1 MAMSGFVCHDDYY
14 DRLKR
19 LTNEEVGHLFRQL
32 MLYHAGRYDE
42 MEAFIDNEGI
52 AFDFIASDIDRMEE
66 KYNAT
71 CETNRQNGLKG
82 GRPKNQTKPK
92 ETEKNPTKP
101 TETEHKPTETDRN
114 PTKPYKDKDKEK
126 DKEKDKSLSSSS
138 FIADAE
144 ATGILLDHNRVI
156 DAAEDAGF
164 KMGNTVRASLIQ
176 MYAEHGLDKVL
187 DGIRECVTHGAPNL
201 AYLGAVLKG
210 KPKKPVKVLP
220 AQQYE
225 QRDYSGVQ
233 AEIESELDR
242 EMEEY
247 MKSQRDTG

>member
-82 GRPKNQTKPK
+82 GRPKNPTKPK

-101 TETEHKPTETDRN
+101 TEIEHKPTETDRN